1 MDCLQCGR
9 AACSQLLSR
18 ERHPHLAAGH
28 IQQRAGQHGQVRA
41 ATGQQVLHTRAQP
54 AQLQGGGHGGS
65 GGCLETAI
73 VQGLQGVLPQA
84 SMVSQHQLPRQPAS
98 KLSSPQLER
107 RLGITVAA

>member
-1 MDCLQCGR
+1 M
-9 AACSQLLSR
+9 
-18 ERHPHLAAGH
+18 
-28 IQQRAGQHGQVRA
+28 
-41 ATGQQVLHTRAQP
+41 
-54 AQLQGGGHGGS
+54 
-65 GGCLETAI
+65 ETAI